1 MVKNLP
7 ANAGDELRF
16 NLKVGKIPWM
26 RAWQPT
32 LVFMLERFRG
42 QRSLVGYIPK
52 GHRESYMTEV
62 TYHTH
67 THTHTHT
74 HIYIC
79 MHVCI
84 YTQLK
89 FQ

>member
-67 THTHTHT
+67 THT
-74 HIYIC
+74 YIC